1 MSKKADITHDLH
13 IHSILSDCCH
23 DEEMT
28 PERLLANAIEQG
40 YDTICITDHVW
51 DARVPGASDWYAP
64 QTVEYIMKS
73 LPLPSADGIRFCFGC
88 ETEYCGGNKLGLDK
102 SSFDSFDFIIVPV
115 NHFHMLDF
123 IRPSSVNT
131 PEAVANLLLTRLEEL
146 QQIDLPWKKV
156 GIAHLTTKLTFKEG
170 NIKDVIEC
178 VSRQRLLKIFD
189 FFARNGTGIEL
200 NASSFAPDW
209 QKDKDILLSV
219 YRLAKEA
226 GCKFYFGSDAHSVSQ
241 LFIKDKLLP
250 VVDELDLS
258 MDDLYSIP

>member
-1 MSKKADITHDLH
+1 
-13 IHSILSDCCH
+13 
-23 DEEMT
+23 MT

-123 IRPSSVNT
+123 ISPSSVNT